1 MILYYSGTGNSEYAA
16 KRIGGEIGDEVL
28 NLFEKLR
35 DGDGFRNAFGKT
47 MGDRDACLC
56 LENSAHPAGVDEKNE
71 AHGQYRCVFCADLRR
86 RNRKCG
92 KISEGIV
99 LQRWEWSTGAVWRW

>member
-1 MILYYSGTGNSEYAA
+1 
-16 KRIGGEIGDEVL
+16 
-28 NLFEKLR
+28 
-35 DGDGFRNAFGKT
+35 
-47 MGDRDACLC
+47 MGARDACLC
-56 LENSAHPAGVDEKNE
+56 LENSAHPAVVDEKNE

-99 LQRWEWSTGAVWRW
+99 RRDGNGVQRQSGGGDA